1 MLCNITQNVLPNFS
15 PREINER
22 AVLAR
27 KIVVAALK
35 VVITMGFFL
44 ATKMLYL
51 ATSSVIKVAKLSF
64 EEHRERES

>member
-1 MLCNITQNVLPNFS
+1 MLCNITKNVLPNFS

-22 AVLAR
+22 AVLV
-27 KIVVAALK
+27 VVAALK

-51 ATSSVIKVAKLSF
+51 ATSSVI
-64 EEHRERES
+64 

>member
-44 ATKMLYL
+44 ATEMLYL
-51 ATSSVIKVAKLSF
+51 ATSSVI
-64 EEHRERES
+64 

>member
-22 AVLAR
+22 AVL
-27 KIVVAALK
+27 VVAAALK

-51 ATSSVIKVAKLSF
+51 ATSSVI
-64 EEHRERES
+64 